1 MADAIVVG
9 GGPGGSTCAWKLR
22 DAGLDVIVLDKASF
36 PRPKLCAGWVT
47 PEALRDLE
55 LEPGDY
61 PHSFMTLDA
70 LRLHWKFLGIAPGT
84 RQHSIRRY
92 EFDDFLLRRAG
103 AEVVEHKVKS
113 VREDGEDY
121 VIDESFRCRYLVGAG
136 GTACPVYRNL
146 FHDSNPRA
154 SESQIASLEQEFA
167 YDWRDPT
174 CHLWFFDG
182 GLPGYAWYVPK
193 ANGYINVGLGGIAD
207 RLKAQGGHL
216 RDYWRQLT
224 AKLRE
229 RGLVEYD
236 EYRPTGY
243 SYYLRGDV
251 DKVRIG
257 NAYLIGDAAGLA
269 TRDMGEGIGP
279 AVASGLLAARSIID
293 GAEYSL
299 TDIDEFSVL
308 LGQSTA
314 GEKARRWMLRQGI

>member
-1 MADAIVVG
+1 
-9 GGPGGSTCAWKLR
+9 
-22 DAGLDVIVLDKASF
+22 
-36 PRPKLCAGWVT
+36 
-47 PEALRDLE
+47 
-55 LEPGDY
+55 
-61 PHSFMTLDA
+61 
-70 LRLHWKFLGIAPGT
+70 
-84 RQHSIRRY
+84 
-92 EFDDFLLRRAG
+92 
-103 AEVVEHKVKS
+103 
-113 VREDGEDY
+113 
-121 VIDESFRCRYLVGAG
+121 
-136 GTACPVYRNL
+136 
-146 FHDSNPRA
+146 
-154 SESQIASLEQEFA
+154 
-167 YDWRDPT
+167 
-174 CHLWFFDG
+174 
-182 GLPGYAWYVPK
+182 
-193 ANGYINVGLGGIAD
+193 
-207 RLKAQGGHL
+207 LKAQGGHL